1 MQPVVHSMIAIVFL
15 IAACQPSESI
25 DVKEA
30 PSPTLADRAME
41 FRSLMEAGEWDRARA
56 MAVENP
62 RRWWET
68 RSGEGQPWLIG
79 PNSGPW
85 SRWDEYFGSEREILD
100 WVEKEDSVTVV
111 IREINDYY
119 RLLERG
125 PMTSEVTY
133 FFDDAGKIEGM
144 LIRGVG
150 ERPPGRT
157 DEFVGWARSHHP
169 EELDAL
175 MPDGSIDP
183 TADHPERFRKLLTEW
198 RAESGLDPIGE

>member
-1 MQPVVHSMIAIVFL
+1 
-15 IAACQPSESI
+15 
-25 DVKEA
+25 
-30 PSPTLADRAME
+30 ME
-41 FRSLMEAGEWDRARA
+41 FRSLTEAGDWDRARA

-68 RSGEGQPWLIG
+68 RNGDGQPWVIA

-85 SRWDEYFGSEREILD
+85 SHWDEYFGSEKEILD
-100 WVEKEDSVTVV
+100 WVEEKDSVTAV

-119 RLLERG
+119 RLVERG
-125 PMTSEVTY
+125 PMTNEVTW

-144 LIRGVG
+144 LIRGAG

-157 DEFVGWARSHHP
+157 DEFVAWARSHHP
-169 EELDAL
+169 EELDVL
-175 MPDGSIDP
+175 MPDGEIDP

-198 RAESGLDPIGE
+198 RTAADLPPIGD